1 MNPNGNIMTTA
12 QDQSQILRPLFY
24 REKIVTLE
32 ALKKALGTTAKMTVF
47 RKLKTLAYRASYS
60 HAGKYYTLDEI
71 AKYDQH
77 GIWCYRQVYFSKHGT
92 LLNTADTFVCASET
106 GLFANELQ
114 KLLNVRVQ
122 NALLQLVVSG
132 RIHREELAPGYLYLS
147 PQNWELQLALRK
159 KMLEAAATAH
169 IQPQEMA
176 FDKPEIKRCLDTFL
190 TTLNEKQRRLYAG
203 FESMKLGR
211 GGDTILSRVTGI
223 NVKTIARGRHELL
236 SHQIT
241 VERVRQMG
249 GGRPRVEKKAPS

>member
-1 MNPNGNIMTTA
+1 
-12 QDQSQILRPLFY
+12 
-24 REKIVTLE
+24 VTLE
-32 ALKKALGTTAKMTVF
+32 ALKKALGTTAKMTAF

-92 LLNTADTFVCASET
+92 LLNTAEAFVRASET
-106 GLFANELQ
+106 GLFADELQ

-122 NALLQLVVSG
+122 NTLLQLVVSD
-132 RIHREELAPGYLYLS
+132 RLRREELARGYLYLS
-147 PQNWELQLALRK
+147 PQNGELQLALRK
-159 KMLEAAATAH
+159 KMLEAAATA
-169 IQPQEMA
+169 PQEIA
-176 FDKPEIKRCLDTFL
+176 FDNPEIKRCLDTFL

-211 GGDTILSRVTGI
+211 GGDVILSRVTGM

-249 GGRPRVEKKAPS
+249 GGRPRLEKKAPS